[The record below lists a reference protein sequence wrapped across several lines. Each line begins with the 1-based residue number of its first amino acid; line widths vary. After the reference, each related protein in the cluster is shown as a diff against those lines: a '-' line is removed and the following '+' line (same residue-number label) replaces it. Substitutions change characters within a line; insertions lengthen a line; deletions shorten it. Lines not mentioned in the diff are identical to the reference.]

1 MVEGK
6 EGTLDMLIKKDGVK
20 RKEERKL
27 NEAEKAEEKLERELP
42 SARKREGKKKNWK
55 GSIEG

>member
-42 SARKREGKKKNWK
+42 SARKREGKKKK
-55 GSIEG
+55 LEREY